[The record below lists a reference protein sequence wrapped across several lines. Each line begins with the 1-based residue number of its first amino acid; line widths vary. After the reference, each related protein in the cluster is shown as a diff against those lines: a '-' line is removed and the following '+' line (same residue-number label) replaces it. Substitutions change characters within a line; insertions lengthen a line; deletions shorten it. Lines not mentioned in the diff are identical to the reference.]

1 MRIIFGLISLVIV
14 LAIVNVLAKKQVSA
28 VSDIKVPQVSGA
40 ATMVIDPNASV
51 KDQSQQI
58 GQQVKQAVEGA
69 MQQQRPM
76 PDDK

>member
-1 MRIIFGLISLVIV
+1 MRMIFGLISLVIV
-14 LAIVNVLAKKQVSA
+14 VAIVSVLAKKQVSA

-40 ATMVIDPNASV
+40 IPIVIDPNASV

-69 MQQQRPM
+69 MQQQRST
-76 PDDK
+76 PDEK